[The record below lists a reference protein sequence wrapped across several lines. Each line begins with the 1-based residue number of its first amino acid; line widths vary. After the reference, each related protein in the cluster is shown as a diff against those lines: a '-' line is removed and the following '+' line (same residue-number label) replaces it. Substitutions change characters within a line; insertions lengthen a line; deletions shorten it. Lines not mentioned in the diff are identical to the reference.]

1 MRYSRPNTTAVVQGH
16 CELCRDGHPFVS
28 PPRAEPPLPATPGT
42 PDAAAVAFSHGLTAR
57 RLVVVVVVVGGVWLF
72 QGCACGEY
80 ISMGEYDG
88 TRGLLCWFVCF
99 GND

>member
-1 MRYSRPNTTAVVQGH
+1 MFFLGWFVGGGVRVVGWWWWSV
-16 CELCRDGHPFVS
+16 E
-28 PPRAEPPLPATPGT
+28 
-42 PDAAAVAFSHGLTAR
+42 
-57 RLVVVVVVVGGVWLF
+57 VVVVGLF

-99 GND
+99 R